1 MLPIMTKPGH
11 IATLSIPDHAQVARG
26 TLRALIG
33 RAGFDWRPHRV
44 PDHRVGAFP
53 STPTG
58 TPPKAI
64 DTTYDPAGLN
74 SDRSID
80 SPIAL

>member
-1 MLPIMTKPGH
+1 MTKPAH

-33 RAGFDWRPHRV
+33 RAGL
-44 PDHRVGAFP
+44 
-53 STPTG
+53 T
-58 TPPKAI
+58 I
-64 DTTYDPAGLN
+64 DDPRRLEVAAAVDILPIDYSYDPDGLN
-74 SDRSID
+74 SERSID